1 MNLLV
6 PVIEQATVVAEWI
19 SLLLKRKN
27 SIDPNWYTIS
37 SLPRFEGKFQNSR
50 DAGSKDGSL
59 SCGIVSSFFT
69 HDIH

>member
-19 SLLLKRKN
+19 NLLLKRKN

-37 SLPRFEGKFQNSR
+37 CLPTFEGEFQNSP
-50 DAGSKDGSL
+50 DAHSKDGSL
-59 SCGIVSSFFT
+59 SCGIASSF
-69 HDIH
+69 DYS